1 MIGRTVGHYQ
11 FVEKL
16 GSGGMGE
23 VYKAQDTNLGRF
35 VAIKVLPSARAGD
48 PEHRRRFRQEAQAAS
63 ALNHPNIITI
73 YDMVTEGDSEFIVM
87 EYLAG
92 RSLNDLIPAGGLR
105 VPQALKFALQI
116 SDALSAAHAAGIVH
130 RDLKPANIRVTDSGL
145 VKVLDFGLAKLTGAG
160 VAATPDEDS
169 PTLSAATALT
179 VEGAIMGTV
188 RYMSPEQAEGK
199 KVDARSDIFSFG
211 AVFYEMLT
219 GRRAFEGDSGLS
231 TLSAILRDDVKP
243 MAEVAPDVPAQLE
256 SLVGQCLRK
265 NPDDRWQRMR
275 EVHAAL
281 AGLVR
286 ESESGTL
293 YGVKPAASATD
304 LPGGSKADTTQLPA
318 VAAKK
323 SSGPMVGIAA
333 AVLLAAAGGGFWMM
347 KQQPAGRSAEEAQPQ
362 ALAQAAKEA
371 AAGTPTAGTPAAGT
385 PTAGTQGAPAEETV
399 NNDSVLELVK
409 AKVPATLIL
418 DQIRSAKSTS
428 FNLSS
433 AELIRLSRGGVSE
446 AIIEQMRD
454 PHRAPRVVAP
464 GAAAQGAT
472 AQGATAQGTT
482 SQAATAQP
490 AAAQTAAAQTVT
502 KSGATPAAAP
512 TVPATPTTT
521 SAVGGGAAG
530 SEMNRVAITPPIQG
544 APQQGA
550 PQQGSTQQG
559 STQQGAAKPT
569 KRQAAAAASSAAA
582 APVTISD
589 AATFR
594 MTLANDI
601 PINAKQGTPVHF
613 NASEDLRVGD
623 TLVVAKGTA
632 ITGEISEVPK
642 KGGGKLS
649 FTVSRVTGVGG
660 IELKVRMRRENDG
673 GPNKR
678 VLDAAKIGNASAAAV
693 QGTKFAVFVDGPQ
706 TISIPK

>member
-304 LPGGSKADTTQLPA
+304 LPGGSKGDTTQLPA

-464 GAAAQGAT
+464 GAV

-490 AAAQTAAAQTVT
+490 AAAQTAAAQTAAAQTAT

-521 SAVGGGAAG
+521 PAVGGGAAG

-544 APQQGA
+544 ATQQGL
-550 PQQGSTQQG
+550 TQQG